1 MYGVAELA
9 GYRRRSYDLW
19 QEMAGSW
26 ERGREVLWE
35 TTRPVSEWLVDRLTT
50 QSGETILELVAG
62 VGETG
67 RLAAARLTGLGSP
80 AKTRADRRSQACVVL
95 GVLPRDDH

>member
-1 MYGVAELA
+1 MYGVAEFA

-35 TTRPVSEWLVDRLTT
+35 TTRPVSEWLVDRLAP
-50 QSGETILELVAG
+50 QPGETILD
-62 VGETG
+62 
-67 RLAAARLTGLGSP
+67 SP
-80 AKTRADRRSQACVVL
+80 QEWAKPAFWP
-95 GVLPRDDH
+95 LPD